1 MVGKLLELFSGT
13 HSIGKVAHEF
23 GYDVVS
29 VDMVE
34 GDSSPFNNYKSDC
47 HIQEDIM
54 TWDYKIYPPHTFDV
68 ITASPV
74 CLWWSQLRKCWI
86 DRKSLTI
93 NPDGSVVTSKN
104 IERDIDKFGKP
115 MVDKVIEIL
124 EYFQPKYWW
133 IENPDGSSMK
143 HYIHD
148 TYPKYDKPHVV
159 DYCAY
164 NFEVKKPTRIW
175 TNIPFSP
182 KRCIGKDCDHIP
194 FRNLSRQRL
203 VNSTTKATI
212 KQMRYRVPYDLIRD
226 LLKVISSM

>member
-1 MVGKLLELFSGT
+1 MKLLELFSGT
-13 HSIGKVAHEF
+13 HSIGKVAHDEF

-34 GDSSPFNNYKSDC
+34 GDSSPFNNYKSPC

-74 CLWWSQLRKCWI
+74 CLWWSHLRVSWVG
-86 DRKSLTI
+86 RKSPKI
-93 NPDGSVVTSKN
+93 NPDGSVVTHADLQ
-104 IERDIDKFGKP
+104 RDIDNFGKP

-133 IENPDGSSMK
+133 IENPASSRMK
-143 HYIHD
+143 DYISEAH
-148 TYPKYDKPHVV
+148 TLYDKPHVL

-164 NFEVKKPTRIW
+164 GLELKKTTRIW

-182 KRCIGKDCDHIP
+182 KRCIGEGCKHMQMQDL
-194 FRNLSRQRL
+194 NASSS
-203 VNSTTKATI
+203 NNKKGTI
-212 KQMRYRVPYDLIRD
+212 KQLRYRVPYKLVRE
-226 LLKVISSM
+226 LLTNVGK